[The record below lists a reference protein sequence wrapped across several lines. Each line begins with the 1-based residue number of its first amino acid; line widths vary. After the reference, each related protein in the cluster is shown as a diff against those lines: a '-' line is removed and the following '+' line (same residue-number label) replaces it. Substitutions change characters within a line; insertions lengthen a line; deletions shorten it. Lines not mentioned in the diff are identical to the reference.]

1 MSEKPLIDKPL
12 HIICWI
18 VIALLLPFLCVLYY
32 TATNEIWIK
41 ILDTNYEITYPIY
54 FVVLAFLVIVFPHIV
69 LFMHACMHTEPPD
82 SLGTLSGHELYEYSK
97 RYYIE
102 GGYDYITWEITWS

>member
-18 VIALLLPFLCVLYY
+18 VIAFLLPFLCVLYY

-69 LFMHACMHTEPPD
+69 LFIREKYKLESMAFD
-82 SLGTLSGHELYEYSK
+82 
-97 RYYIE
+97 
-102 GGYDYITWEITWS
+102 EITHVMW